1 MKVLKA
7 FGEVNIQMLFD
18 LEEENEMLPKEF
30 YPTPR
35 KLLDKITEG
44 IDWKMIQSVLEPSA
58 GKGDIADYIKE
69 SYKNQTYHDNR

>member
-1 MKVLKA
+1 
-7 FGEVNIQMLFD
+7 
-18 LEEENEMLPKEF
+18 MLPKEF

-44 IDWKMIQSVLEPSA
+44 IDWKMIRSVLEPSA

-69 SYKNQTYHDNR
+69 RYKNQRYHNDLDIDCIEIDDNLQKTLKGTKGST